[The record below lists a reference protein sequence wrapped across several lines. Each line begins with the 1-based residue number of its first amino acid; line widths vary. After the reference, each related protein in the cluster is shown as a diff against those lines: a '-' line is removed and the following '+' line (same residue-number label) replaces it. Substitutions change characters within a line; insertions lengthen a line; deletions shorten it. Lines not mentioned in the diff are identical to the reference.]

1 VTHQVKIKFWK
12 KKRWD
17 VKHLST
23 TVVAKPVVGIS
34 LPERT
39 KENIKD
45 ESEVFCHIEEMRG

>member
-1 VTHQVKIKFWK
+1 VTHQVRIKFWK